1 MIHEFAEKWTRI
13 MTVEAGVLYV
23 VATPIG
29 NLADWSTRAVETLRS
44 VKQIYAEDTRH
55 SASLM
60 AHHAIGTPMR
70 SLHEHNEEARVE
82 ELAKQLRNGDSLA
95 LISDAGTP
103 LISDPGFK
111 LVRALRSQGLR
122 IVPIPGACA
131 LITALSAAGLPTDRF
146 CFEGFLPAK
155 AGNRRQRLQQLVDEP
170 RTIVFYEAPHRIVE
184 TLNDAAQVLGAERE
198 AVLARE
204 LTKTFET
211 FLSGTL
217 ADIQAQVEAD
227 ANQQKGEMVL
237 MITGAPE
244 KEQDDWQPEAERMLN
259 VLMAELPLSQAV
271 AMAERLTGIAHKPLY
286 KLALQLKKDE

>member
-1 MIHEFAEKWTRI
+1 

-286 KLALQLKKDE
+286 KLALSMKNRET